1 MHAQQVDEIAW
12 NRGSGVSGQ
21 HQQSALGTRQSPHDD
36 SVKKGWTL
44 GRVAQNEEMGVSA
57 DEPL

>member
-12 NRGSGVSGQ
+12 NRGSGQ

-36 SVKKGWTL
+36 SVKKRWTL